1 MSAELEH
8 IWSRVQVELAR
19 SVDEPTYRIWLEPL
33 RARSLSQ
40 ERLLIEVPP
49 HACGWIRDRF
59 GAILQDSVALVVGPE
74 ALVHLI
80 SSDEQAGS
88 DGAPQ
93 SGAGATPLGG
103 TRALMEPNTRPQLPP
118 GDPRFEDDLDSL
130 TGPLGNPKLSFE
142 QFVIG
147 DSNRLAHAAALA
159 VAEMPAQAYNPLF
172 IFGPPG
178 VGKTHLLSSIA
189 GLLLSHS
196 PGLTVRCTTGEAF
209 TNEFLNALGGGSTGR
224 FKARFRDVDVL
235 LLDDVQFLER
245 KTKTEEEFF
254 HTFNALHDGGRQIVL
269 TSDRP
274 PHDLQ
279 ALEDRLRERFGAGL
293 VADIEP
299 PDILTRRA
307 ILRKRAQHD
316 HIELQDDL
324 ALEVIAERVRSN
336 VRALEGALI
345 RIVAFSSLTGRALT
359 AELAHEVLDRL
370 YPVLPSARRRSARSV
385 ADIQAAACEHFG
397 LSSSELLSTSRTPR
411 IAWPRQVAMY
421 LARELTGESLP
432 AIGRHFGGRDHT
444 TVLHA
449 CRRTAKRMAEDVS
462 AREAVE
468 KLEQQL
474 GRRPS

>member
-59 GAILQDSVALVVGPE
+59 GAVLQDSVALVLGPD
-74 ALVHLI
+74 ALIDLV
-80 SSDEQAGS
+80 SSNDRDGS
-88 DGAPQ
+88 DGTPQ
-93 SGAGATPLGG
+93 SGAGTSPRGG
-103 TRALMEPNTRPQLPP
+103 TRALGERPRPP
-118 GDPRFEDDLDSL
+118 QPPAPDPRFADDLDSL
-130 TGPLGNPKLSFE
+130 TGPLGNPKLSFD

-147 DSNRLAHAAALA
+147 DCNRLAHAAALA

-209 TNEFLNALGGGSTGR
+209 TNEFLNALGGGDTGG
-224 FKARFRDVDVL
+224 FKARFRHVDVL

-245 KTKTEEEFF
+245 KTRTEEEFF

-279 ALEDRLRERFGAGL
+279 ALEDRLRERFAAGL
-293 VADIEP
+293 VADIVA

-307 ILRKRAQHD
+307 ILRKRVQHD
-316 HIELQDDL
+316 HIQLQDDL
-324 ALEVIAERVRSN
+324 ALEVVAERVKTN

-345 RIVAFSSLTGRALT
+345 RIVAFSSLTGRPLT

-370 YPVLPSARRRSARSV
+370 YPLPAAGPRSSRSV
-385 ADIQAAACEHFG
+385 GDIQASVSKHFG
-397 LSSSELLSTSRTPR
+397 LSSMELLSSSRTPR

-449 CRRTAKRMAEDVS
+449 CRRTAKRIAEDAS

-468 KLEQQL
+468 KLQQEL
-474 GRRPS
+474 AGRPS